1 MALKVLMLRKKKE
14 SKQNELNELR
24 NSNDFEA
31 REKELE
37 AAVNELNESSTDE
50 EKETVENEVNQFE
63 QEKREFEEKEKNL
76 EQEIKDIEEEI
87 KAEEEK
93 QPKPDSDN
101 SSTKNKN
108 ERRAGN
114 LMETRDKFFGLNMEQ
129 RTVLFQ
135 NEEVKSFMSNLRSLF
150 GKEKRSTKN
159 TELTIPVNFLPMI
172 KQIIEENSKLL
183 KYTNL
188 SSITGTGRII
198 IMGTYPEGIWTEQCA
213 SLNELDLGFNDVEV
227 DGFKVGGFFKICN
240 AILEDND
247 VNLAGEFINALGIAI
262 GKAIDKAIV
271 YGTGIKMPVGF
282 VTRLAQETKP
292 DNYSLTGREWKD
304 LHTSNIIT
312 ITGKTGIELFK
323 ELVKARKVIVN
334 DYSSENLLWIMNE
347 KTHLD
352 LLVEAMSTNVS
363 GAIVSAMTGNTM
375 PVAGGIIEELNF
387 MADGDI
393 AFGYM
398 KNYKTVERKGVQI
411 AQSDQVLFLDD
422 QTAFKGTARYD
433 GKPVIDEAFGILNIS
448 GTAPTKSVI
457 FAPDK
462 ANSGDVE
469 LSELTIGTS
478 KLFPNFDPKTTEY
491 MIANVSTATSKI
503 TVKAANEKATVT
515 IKNNETPV
523 TNGQNATWTA
533 GENKLTVNIK
543 YGTQE
548 NTYTVTVNKVTV
560 NKGA

>member
-50 EKETVENEVNQFE
+50 EKETVEKEVELFE
-63 QEKREFEEKEKNL
+63 QGKKDFEEKEKNL

-93 QPKPDSDN
+93 QPKPDLANPAQSN
-101 SSTKNKN
+101 N
-108 ERRAGN
+108 ERKAGN

-129 RTVLFQ
+129 RTMLFA

-271 YGTGIKMPVGF
+271 YGTGIKMPLGF

-334 DYSSENLLWIMNE
+334 DYSSENLLWIMNK

-375 PVAGGIIEELNF
+375 PVAGGIIKELNF

-398 KNYKTVERKGVQI
+398 KNYKTVERKNVQI

-433 GKPVIDEAFGILNIS
+433 GKPVIDEAFGILNIN
-448 GTAPTKSVI
+448 GTAPTKSI
-457 FAPDK
+457 LFAPDK
-462 ANSGDVE
+462 VNTGDVE
-469 LSELTIGTS
+469 LSSMKIGSS
-478 KLFPNFDPKTTEY
+478 KLFPEFNPSVTEY
-491 MIANVSTATSKI
+491 AVIKVTTATSKI
-503 TVKAANEKATVT
+503 DVVASNSKATVE
-515 IKNNETPV
+515 IKNGETPV
-523 TNGQNATWTA
+523 TNGGNATWSN
-533 GENKLTVNIK
+533 GENTL
-543 YGTQE
+543 
-548 NTYTVTVNKVTV
+548 TVTVKYANSQKVYTVLV
-560 NKGA
+560 NKDDA

>member
-50 EKETVENEVNQFE
+50 EKETVEKEVELFE
-63 QEKREFEEKEKNL
+63 QEKKDFEEKEKNL

-93 QPKPDSDN
+93 QPKPDLANPAQSN
-101 SSTKNKN
+101 N
-108 ERRAGN
+108 ERKAGN

-129 RTVLFQ
+129 RTMLFA

-247 VNLAGEFINALGIAI
+247 VNLAGEFISALGIAI

-271 YGTGIKMPVGF
+271 YGTGIKMPLGF

-334 DYSSENLLWIMNE
+334 DYSSENLVWIMNE

-375 PVAGGIIEELNF
+375 PVAGGVIEELNF

-478 KLFPNFDPKTTEY
+478 KLFPNFDPKTNEY

-548 NTYTVTVNKVTV
+548 NTYTVTVNK
-560 NKGA
+560 GA

>member
-50 EKETVENEVNQFE
+50 EKETIEKEVELFE
-63 QEKREFEEKEKNL
+63 QKKKDFEEKEKNL

-93 QPKPDSDN
+93 QPKPDLDN

-129 RTVLFQ
+129 RTMLFA

-323 ELVKARKVIVN
+323 DLVKARKVIVN
-334 DYSSENLLWIMNE
+334 DYSSENLVWVMNE

-375 PVAGGIIEELNF
+375 PVAGGVIEELNF

-478 KLFPNFDPKTTEY
+478 KLFPNFDPKTNEY

-548 NTYTVTVNKVTV
+548 NTYTVTVNK
-560 NKGA
+560 GA

>member
-50 EKETVENEVNQFE
+50 EKETVEKEVELFE
-63 QEKREFEEKEKNL
+63 QKKKDFEEKEKNL

-93 QPKPDSDN
+93 QPKPDLANPAQSN
-101 SSTKNKN
+101 N
-108 ERRAGN
+108 ERKAGN

-129 RTVLFQ
+129 RTMLFA

-334 DYSSENLLWIMNE
+334 DYSSENLVWVMNE

-375 PVAGGIIEELNF
+375 PVAGGVIEELNF

-548 NTYTVTVNKVTV
+548 NTYTVTVNK
-560 NKGA
+560 GA

>member
-50 EKETVENEVNQFE
+50 EKETVEKEVELFE
-63 QEKREFEEKEKNL
+63 QKKKDFEEKEKNL

-93 QPKPDSDN
+93 QPKPDLANPAQSN
-101 SSTKNKN
+101 N
-108 ERRAGN
+108 ERKAGN

-129 RTVLFQ
+129 RTMLFA

-347 KTHLD
+347 KTHLN

-433 GKPVIDEAFGILNIS
+433 GKPVIDEAFGILNID
-448 GTAPTKSVI
+448 GTAPTKSI
-457 FAPDK
+457 LFAPDK
-462 ANSGDVE
+462 VNTGDVE
-469 LSELTIGTS
+469 LSSMKIGSS
-478 KLFPNFDPKTTEY
+478 KLFPEFNPGVTEY
-491 MIANVSTATSKI
+491 AVIKVTTATSKI
-503 TVKAANEKATVT
+503 DVVASNSKATVE
-515 IKNNETPV
+515 IKNGETPV
-523 TNGQNATWTA
+523 TNGGNATWSN
-533 GENKLTVNIK
+533 GENTL
-543 YGTQE
+543 
-548 NTYTVTVNKVTV
+548 TVTVKYANSQKVYTVLV
-560 NKGA
+560 NKDDA

>member
-24 NSNDFEA
+24 NSNDFEV

-50 EKETVENEVNQFE
+50 EKETVEKEVELFE
-63 QEKREFEEKEKNL
+63 QEKKDFEEKEKNL

-93 QPKPDSDN
+93 QPKPDLANPAQSN
-101 SSTKNKN
+101 N
-108 ERRAGN
+108 ERKAGN

-129 RTVLFQ
+129 RTMLFA

-150 GKEKRSTKN
+150 GKEKRATKN
-159 TELTIPVNFLPMI
+159 VELTIPVNFLPI
-172 KQIIEENSKLL
+172 VKQITEENSKLL
-183 KYTNL
+183 KYTSL

-247 VNLAGEFINALGIAI
+247 VNLANEFINALGVAI

-271 YGTGIKMPVGF
+271 YGTGVKMPVGF

-304 LHTSNIIT
+304 LHTSNIIK

-323 ELVKARKVIVN
+323 EIVKARKTIAN
-334 DYSSENLLWIMNE
+334 DYSSENLVWIMNE
-347 KTHLD
+347 KTHID
-352 LLVEAMSTNVS
+352 LMVEAMSTNMS

-375 PVAGGIIEELNF
+375 PVAGGVIEELNF
-387 MADGDI
+387 MTDGDI

-398 KNYKTVERKGVQI
+398 KNYKTVERKGATI
-411 AQSDQVLFLDD
+411 AQSDQVFFLDD
-422 QTAFKGTARYD
+422 QTALKGTARYD
-433 GKPVIDEAFGILNIS
+433 GKPVIDEAFGILNIN
-448 GTAPTKSVI
+448 GTAPTKSI
-457 FAPDK
+457 LFAPDK
-462 ANSGDVE
+462 VNTGDVE
-469 LSELTIGTS
+469 LSSMKIGSS
-478 KLFPNFDPKTTEY
+478 KLFPEFNPSVTEY
-491 MIANVSTATSKI
+491 AVIKVTTATSKI
-503 TVKAANEKATVT
+503 DVVASNKKATVE
-515 IKNNETPV
+515 IKNGETPV
-523 TNGQNATWTA
+523 TNGGNATWSN
-533 GENKLTVNIK
+533 GENTL
-543 YGTQE
+543 
-548 NTYTVTVNKVTV
+548 TVTVKYANSQKVYTVLV
-560 NKGA
+560 NKDDA

>member
-50 EKETVENEVNQFE
+50 EKETVEKEVELFE
-63 QEKREFEEKEKNL
+63 QKKKDFEEKEKNL

-93 QPKPDSDN
+93 QPKPDLANPAQSN
-101 SSTKNKN
+101 N
-108 ERRAGN
+108 ERKAGN

-129 RTVLFQ
+129 RTMLFA

-150 GKEKRSTKN
+150 GKEKRSIKN

-183 KYTNL
+183 KYTNI

-271 YGTGIKMPVGF
+271 YGTGIKMPLGF

-334 DYSSENLLWIMNE
+334 DYSSENLVWVMNE

-363 GAIVSAMTGNTM
+363 GAIVSAMTGKM
-375 PVAGGIIEELNF
+375 PVAGGVIEELNF

-478 KLFPNFDPKTTEY
+478 KLFPNFDPKTNEY

-548 NTYTVTVNKVTV
+548 NTYTVTVNK
-560 NKGA
+560 GA

>member
-14 SKQNELNELR
+14 NKQKELDELR
-24 NSNDFEA
+24 NSNDFEI

-37 AAVNELNESSTDE
+37 AAVNELDENATEE

-129 RTVLFQ
+129 RTVLFA

-159 TELTIPVNFLPMI
+159 IELTIPVNFLPMI
-172 KQIIEENSKLL
+172 KQIIEGNSKLL

-312 ITGKTGIELFK
+312 IKGKTGIELFK

-334 DYSSENLLWIMNE
+334 DYSSENLVWIMNE

-375 PVAGGIIEELNF
+375 PVAGGVIEELNF

-448 GTAPTKSVI
+448 GITPTKSVI

-469 LSELTIGTS
+469 LSGLTIGTS
-478 KLFPNFDPKTTEY
+478 KLFPNFDPKTNEY
-491 MIANVSTATSKI
+491 MIADVSTATSKI

-548 NTYTVTVNKVTV
+548 KTYTVTVNK
-560 NKGA
+560 GA

>member
-50 EKETVENEVNQFE
+50 EKETVEKEVELFE
-63 QEKREFEEKEKNL
+63 QEKKDFEEKEKNL

-93 QPKPDSDN
+93 QPKPDLANPAQSN
-101 SSTKNKN
+101 N
-108 ERRAGN
+108 ERKAGN

-129 RTVLFQ
+129 RTMLFA

-150 GKEKRSTKN
+150 GKEKRATKN
-159 TELTIPVNFLPMI
+159 VELTIPVNFLPI
-172 KQIIEENSKLL
+172 VKQITEENSKLL
-183 KYTNL
+183 KYTSL

-247 VNLAGEFINALGIAI
+247 VNLANEFINALGVAI

-271 YGTGIKMPVGF
+271 YGTGVKMPVGF

-304 LHTSNIIT
+304 LHTSNIIK

-323 ELVKARKVIVN
+323 EIVKARKTIAN
-334 DYSSENLLWIMNE
+334 DYSSENLVWIMNE
-347 KTHLD
+347 KTHID
-352 LLVEAMSTNVS
+352 LMVEAMSTNMS

-375 PVAGGIIEELNF
+375 PVAGGVIEELNF
-387 MADGDI
+387 MTDGDI

-398 KNYKTVERKGVQI
+398 KNYKTVERKGATI
-411 AQSDQVLFLDD
+411 AQSDQVFFLDD
-422 QTAFKGTARYD
+422 QTALKGTARYD
-433 GKPVIDEAFGILNIS
+433 GKPVIDEAFGILNIN
-448 GTAPTKSVI
+448 GTAPTKSI
-457 FAPDK
+457 LFAPDK
-462 ANSGDVE
+462 VNTGDVE
-469 LSELTIGTS
+469 LSSMKIGSS
-478 KLFPNFDPKTTEY
+478 KLFPEFNPSVTEY
-491 MIANVSTATSKI
+491 AVIKVTTATSKI
-503 TVKAANEKATVT
+503 DVVASNKKATVE
-515 IKNNETPV
+515 IKNGETPV
-523 TNGQNATWTA
+523 TNGGNATWSN
-533 GENKLTVNIK
+533 GENTL
-543 YGTQE
+543 
-548 NTYTVTVNKVTV
+548 TVTVKYANSQKVYTVLV
-560 NKGA
+560 NKDDA

>member
-14 SKQNELNELR
+14 NKQKELDELR
-24 NSNDFEA
+24 NNSDFET

-37 AAVNELNESSTDE
+37 AAVNELDENATEE

-159 TELTIPVNFLPMI
+159 IELTIPVNFLPMI

-247 VNLAGEFINALGIAI
+247 VNLAGEFIKALGIAI

-323 ELVKARKVIVN
+323 ALVKARKVIVN
-334 DYSSENLLWIMNE
+334 DYSSENLVWIMNE

-375 PVAGGIIEELNF
+375 PVAGGVIEELNF

-448 GTAPTKSVI
+448 GTTPTKTVI

-478 KLFPNFDPKTTEY
+478 KLFPNFDPKITEY

-503 TVKAANEKATVT
+503 TAKAVNEKAIIT

-548 NTYTVTVNKVTV
+548 NTYTVTVNK
-560 NKGA
+560 GA

>member
-50 EKETVENEVNQFE
+50 EKETVEKEVELFE
-63 QEKREFEEKEKNL
+63 QEKKDFEEKEKNL

-93 QPKPDSDN
+93 QPKPDLANPAQSN
-101 SSTKNKN
+101 N
-108 ERRAGN
+108 ERKAGN

-129 RTVLFQ
+129 RTMLFA

-150 GKEKRSTKN
+150 GKEKRATKN
-159 TELTIPVNFLPMI
+159 VELTIPVNFLPI
-172 KQIIEENSKLL
+172 VKQITEENSKLL
-183 KYTNL
+183 KYTSL

-247 VNLAGEFINALGIAI
+247 VNLANEFINALGVAI

-271 YGTGIKMPVGF
+271 YGTGVKMPVGF

-304 LHTSNIIT
+304 LHTSNIIK

-323 ELVKARKVIVN
+323 EIVKARKTIAN
-334 DYSSENLLWIMNE
+334 DYSSENLVWIMNE
-347 KTHLD
+347 KTHID
-352 LLVEAMSTNVS
+352 LMVEAMSTNMS

-375 PVAGGIIEELNF
+375 PVAGGVIEELNF
-387 MADGDI
+387 MTDGDI

-398 KNYKTVERKGVQI
+398 KNYKTVERKGATI
-411 AQSDQVLFLDD
+411 AQSDQVFFLDD
-422 QTAFKGTARYD
+422 QTALKGTARYD
-433 GKPVIDEAFGILNIS
+433 GKPVIDEAFGILNTN
-448 GTAPTKSVI
+448 GTAPTKSI
-457 FAPDK
+457 LFAPDK
-462 ANSGDVE
+462 VNTGDVE
-469 LSELTIGTS
+469 LSSMKIGSS
-478 KLFPNFDPKTTEY
+478 KLFPEFNPSVTEY
-491 MIANVSTATSKI
+491 AVIKVTTATSKI
-503 TVKAANEKATVT
+503 DVVASNKKATVE
-515 IKNNETPV
+515 IKNGETPV
-523 TNGQNATWTA
+523 TNGGNATWSN
-533 GENKLTVNIK
+533 GENTL
-543 YGTQE
+543 
-548 NTYTVTVNKVTV
+548 TVTVKYANSQKVYTVLV
-560 NKGA
+560 NKDDA

>member
-14 SKQNELNELR
+14 SKQNELNELH

-50 EKETVENEVNQFE
+50 EKETVEKEVELFE
-63 QEKREFEEKEKNL
+63 QEKKDFEEKEKNL

-93 QPKPDSDN
+93 QPKPDLANPAQSN
-101 SSTKNKN
+101 N
-108 ERRAGN
+108 ERKAGN

-129 RTVLFQ
+129 RTMLFA

-150 GKEKRSTKN
+150 GKEKRATKN
-159 TELTIPVNFLPMI
+159 VELTIPVNFLPI
-172 KQIIEENSKLL
+172 VKQITEENSKLL
-183 KYTNL
+183 KYTSL

-227 DGFKVGGFFKICN
+227 DGYKVGGFFKICN

-247 VNLAGEFINALGIAI
+247 VNLANEFINALGVAI

-271 YGTGIKMPVGF
+271 YGTGVKMPVGF

-292 DNYSLTGREWKD
+292 DNYSLTRREWKD
-304 LHTSNIIT
+304 LHTSNIIK

-323 ELVKARKVIVN
+323 EIVKARKTIAN
-334 DYSSENLLWIMNE
+334 DYSSENLVWIMNE
-347 KTHLD
+347 KTHID
-352 LLVEAMSTNVS
+352 LMVEAMSTNMS

-375 PVAGGIIEELNF
+375 PVAGGVIEELNF
-387 MADGDI
+387 MTDGDI

-398 KNYKTVERKGVQI
+398 KNYKTVERKGATI
-411 AQSDQVLFLDD
+411 AQSDQVFFLDD
-422 QTAFKGTARYD
+422 QTALKGTARYD
-433 GKPVIDEAFGILNIS
+433 GKPVIDEAFGILNIN
-448 GTAPTKSVI
+448 GTAPTKSI
-457 FAPDK
+457 LFAPDK
-462 ANSGDVE
+462 VNTGDVE
-469 LSELTIGTS
+469 LSSMKIGSS
-478 KLFPNFDPKTTEY
+478 KLFPEFNPSVTEY
-491 MIANVSTATSKI
+491 AVIKVTTATSKI
-503 TVKAANEKATVT
+503 DVVASNSKATIE
-515 IKNNETPV
+515 IKNGETPV
-523 TNGQNATWTA
+523 TNGGNATWVD
-533 GENKLTVNIK
+533 GENTL
-543 YGTQE
+543 
-548 NTYTVTVNKVTV
+548 TVTVKYANSQKVYTVLV
-560 NKGA
+560 NKATA

>member
-50 EKETVENEVNQFE
+50 EKETVEKEVELFE
-63 QEKREFEEKEKNL
+63 QKKKDFEEKEKNL

-93 QPKPDSDN
+93 QPKPDLANPAQSN
-101 SSTKNKN
+101 N
-108 ERRAGN
+108 ERKAGN

-129 RTVLFQ
+129 RTMLFA

-334 DYSSENLLWIMNE
+334 DYSSENLVWVMNE

-375 PVAGGIIEELNF
+375 PVAGGVIEELNF

-478 KLFPNFDPKTTEY
+478 KLFPNFDPKTNEY

-548 NTYTVTVNKVTV
+548 NTYTVTVNK
-560 NKGA
+560 GA

>member
-50 EKETVENEVNQFE
+50 EKETVEKEVELFE
-63 QEKREFEEKEKNL
+63 QKKKDFEEKEKNL

-93 QPKPDSDN
+93 QPKPDLANPAQSN
-101 SSTKNKN
+101 N
-108 ERRAGN
+108 ERKAGN

-129 RTVLFQ
+129 RTMLFA

-183 KYTNL
+183 KYTNI

-271 YGTGIKMPVGF
+271 YGTGIKMPLGF

-334 DYSSENLLWIMNE
+334 DYSSENLVWGMNE

-375 PVAGGIIEELNF
+375 PVAGGVIEELNF

-433 GKPVIDEAFGILNIS
+433 GKPIIDEAFGILNIS

-478 KLFPNFDPKTTEY
+478 KLFPNFDPKTNEY

-548 NTYTVTVNKVTV
+548 NTYTVTVNK
-560 NKGA
+560 GA

>member
-14 SKQNELNELR
+14 NKQKELDELR
-24 NSNDFEA
+24 NNNDFET

-37 AAVNELNESSTDE
+37 AAVNELDENATEE

-93 QPKPDSDN
+93 QPKPVSDN

-114 LMETRDKFFGLNMEQ
+114 LMETRDNFFGLNMEQ

-271 YGTGIKMPVGF
+271 YGTGIKMPLGF

-323 ELVKARKVIVN
+323 ELVRARKVIVN
-334 DYSSENLLWIMNE
+334 DYSSENLVWVMNE

-375 PVAGGIIEELNF
+375 PVAGGGIEELNF

-422 QTAFKGTARYD
+422 QTAFKGTGRYD

-548 NTYTVTVNKVTV
+548 NTYTVTVNK
-560 NKGA
+560 GA